1 MTYKET
7 IERLY
12 ALQNPEKVTFKEKKF
27 GIVSNNSLGIYHSE
41 LKKIAKDIGKDNALA
56 LQLFDSGI
64 YEARILCSKIFKPK
78 DVTEALME
86 KWVKTFENW
95 EVCDSFSMGL
105 FAKSDFALP
114 KILEWTK
121 RKPEFEK
128 RAGFTIIASY
138 CMADKLSENDLFE
151 SLFPIIKREANDERI
166 YVKKAVNWALRN
178 IGKRNRDLNKK
189 AILVAQELLETE
201 SPSAKW
207 IAKNALSEL
216 ERDNIRMSDYPRV
229 KYRGMVE
236 GFE

>member
-1 MTYKET
+1 MTYEET
-7 IERLY
+7 IDRLY
-12 ALQNPEKVTFKEKKF
+12 ALQNPEKVVFKERKF

-41 LKKIAKDIGKDNALA
+41 LKSIAREIGKDNELA
-56 LQLFDSGI
+56 LRLFDSGI
-64 YEARILCSKIFKPK
+64 YEARILCSKIFKPR
-78 DVTEALME
+78 DVTETLME

-105 FAKSDFALP
+105 FAKSDFAVE

-138 CMADKLSENDLFE
+138 CMADKLSDNVVFE
-151 SLFPIIKREANDERI
+151 SFFPIIKREANDERI

-178 IGKRNRDLNKK
+178 IGKRNPDLNKK
-189 AILVAQELLETE
+189 AILVAQEVLENE

-207 IAKNALSEL
+207 IAKNALNEL
-216 ERDNIRMSDYPRV
+216 EKDNIRMSDYPRAI
-229 KYRGMVE
+229 YRGGRV
-236 GFE
+236 